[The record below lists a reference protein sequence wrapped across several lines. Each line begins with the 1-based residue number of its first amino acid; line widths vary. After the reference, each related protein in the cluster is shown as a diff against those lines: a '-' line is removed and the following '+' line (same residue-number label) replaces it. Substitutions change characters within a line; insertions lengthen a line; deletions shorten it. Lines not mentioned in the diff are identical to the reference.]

1 MKRDET
7 TYSVGELAELG
18 GVTRRTV
25 RYYVQEGLL
34 SAPTGVGR
42 GRHYRREHLD
52 QLLKLRAMQERGLT
66 LDEIR
71 QSLTGSERARG
82 MVAAEAVPAGS
93 LPRMVPRASWTRL
106 EIAPGL
112 ELNVSSDRRLPPPG
126 KLAEITAAI
135 RELFR

>member
-18 GVTRRTV
+18 GVSRRTV

-34 SAPTGVGR
+34 PAPTGVGR

-52 QLLKLRAMQERGLT
+52 QLLRLKAMQERGLT
-66 LDEIR
+66 LEEIR
-71 QSLTGSERARG
+71 QSMGGSERARG
-82 MVAAEAVPAGS
+82 TVAAEAAATA

-112 ELNVSSDRRLPPPG
+112 ELNVSGDRRLPPPG
-126 KLAEITAAI
+126 KLAEIAAAI